1 MRRNSGRPPPPTFA
15 TRCSSSVRKTL
26 LLLCLML
33 MPFALVAAVEP
44 SSPDDLQQQTGMI
57 VPSNNMRRD
66 TKLRHQRHLGQPLP
80 HPEAYISYDYNMN
93 PYQGNKGFGPKTGLP
108 VQDNHKP
115 IFTNCMD
122 YHPSV
127 KEEQP
132 TNTYVFTVKAFDK
145 DPPENGGTISN
156 YTFVAP
162 PGERPKFSIDRLTGV
177 ITTRYMFDRDE
188 PTREKEVY
196 LTVRATDNGK
206 PTLDDVCT
214 IKVTIED
221 ENDNSPVFD
230 KVFYAESVPQDLG
243 VGSEVMRIS
252 ATDIDDGLNSAIIYE
267 LSARVPVDTNYFRI
281 NSNTG
286 VIHLDRT
293 IDREPGYKFKMRATA
308 TDKGSVPRSSTMDL
322 EIMVVESHK
331 KAPTFIS
338 VIPEGI
344 IYLPE
349 NLANFSYDIATIIAA
364 SNTDEKSP
372 VFELVIGR
380 TEQSNKLNTFRLESE
395 GNTAHIRLS
404 RTMDYESVSEYNLN
418 IRIQNKHNLAA
429 EHQLTIELKDVND
442 NIPVF
447 PEGVIGSVL
456 ENEPSGTAVM
466 QVRAIDADLTSAFNQ
481 VTYMLADNKEFFTI
495 DPITGNI
502 TTLVTFDRETQDVY
516 NVKVI
521 ATDNAPSAI
530 MPTGEHNKGERVFHI
545 EIADKNDHP
554 PQFTHAVY
562 EAEEIPENTNLNTLV
577 TEVKA
582 VDKDTASSVTY
593 SIIEGNINNAFWIE
607 NTTGKIKVNSQ
618 LDYENITNYELKIR
632 AFDGAFE
639 DSCTVKIKISNVNDN
654 PPVFYP
660 YDGNITITEETLI
673 EGCIAMLQAYDP
685 DIQDEKLDQH
695 IVYAVVKEEQKKL
708 MKIDKNGCL
717 SLIKPLDRD
726 PPNGYATWQPIIQAS
741 DEDGK
746 PNCLSTTTNF
756 FITLLDINDNAPYLD
771 MPQPIVW
778 RENQSPGTITQLTAK
793 DNDGPENGAPFIFSI
808 SSDASF
814 EIQTKFGIN
823 GVELNALTSFDRE
836 EKKMYN
842 IPITISDSGI
852 PSMTGTSTLQ
862 VVIGDENDNEMLPGR
877 SSIFVYTYKG
887 ESPDME
893 IGRVYVEDKDDWDL
907 PDKTFKWLHLPH
919 ERFDLKSETG
929 MITMLQNTKEQTYV
943 LEFEVTE
950 EGQKINR
957 HTVNSVVVIT
967 VKEIPEEA
975 VDKSGSVRLGG
986 ISAEEFITPGANNI
1000 SKATILRHRLATI
1013 LNASVENVDV
1023 FTILH
1028 SPHNANTT
1036 QLDVRFSAHGS
1047 PYYEPERI
1055 NAAIDKHQAE
1065 LEKDLGVVFLMVN
1078 IDECLVEK
1086 LYCDTSCSNFLNKSN
1101 KPAAVYTNT
1110 TSFVGIRA
1118 VIDPF
1123 CSDSQCGQKEPT
1135 IIPCHNGGTPRSD
1148 GNGCECPAGFD
1159 GPRCEILNIGF
1170 YGEGYA
1176 LYPSLQSC
1184 MESQMSLEVRTTVDN
1199 GLLFYI
1205 GPSNV
1210 KPNPLSVQDF
1220 MSLELK
1226 NGYLVLLIDYGTGTR
1241 KIEQKQ
1247 IRISDGEP
1255 HRIEIIWTKTNIE
1268 IKVDNCNLPSC
1279 LSVHTPI
1286 GPNEF
1291 LNVNGPLQLGGTFI
1305 NLSAVAATRNWTYK
1319 PFNNGFNGCI
1329 RNLTFNS
1336 RLYNLGA
1343 PSLSHNVDFSCTHGT
1358 AVAVSF
1364 GIDASFLIAI
1374 FVCLAVLLILL
1385 LAVVVHRRKSD
1396 DLYKDTDDIRENIIN
1411 YEDEGGGEGD
1421 MTGYDL
1427 NVLRLMYDGTEP
1439 VQGFDDANLLQK
1451 RAPDEVPDI
1460 CGFLGDKLNS
1470 VDNDPDLGP
1479 YDDVRN
1485 YMYEGEGNS
1494 VGSLSSLASG
1504 TDDGDLNFDYLSN
1517 FGPRFRKLADMY
1529 GEEPSDE
1536 ESETYRNT
1544 HPESWC

>member
-1 MRRNSGRPPPPTFA
+1 MRPKDRRSP
-15 TRCSSSVRKTL
+15 SVPVLIAL
-26 LLLCLML
+26 LA
-33 MPFALVAAVEP
+33 ALITAVL
-44 SSPDDLQQQTGMI
+44 SSPEGQQQEQASEASGI
-57 VPSNNMRRD
+57 VPANNLWSAR
-66 TKLRHQRHLGQPLP
+66 LRHQRHLLDKTPLAEP
-80 HPEAYISYDYNMN
+80 YISNDYTTN
-93 PYQGNKGFGPKTGLP
+93 PFQDNRGSGPKLGLT

-115 IFTNCMD
+115 VFTNCLN
-122 YHPSV
+122 YQPSV

-145 DPPENGGTISN
+145 DPPDNGGTIT
-156 YTFVAP
+156 YTFVSA
-162 PGERPKFSIDRLTGV
+162 PGERPKFSIDAQTGE
-177 ITTRYMFDRDE
+177 ITTRHMFDRDE

-196 LTVRATDNGK
+196 LSVRATDNGK
-206 PTLDDVCT
+206 PHLDDVCT
-214 IKVTIED
+214 IKVTIQD

-230 KVFYAESVPQDLG
+230 KVVYRGFNYKNYVESVPQDLLSK
-243 VGSEVMRIS
+243 SEVMRIS
-252 ATDIDDGLNSAIIYE
+252 ATDIDDGINSAIQYD
-267 LSARVPVDTNYFRI
+267 LSPRMPQDSNYFRI
-281 NSNTG
+281 DQNTG
-286 VIHLDRT
+286 VIYLDRT
-293 IDREPGYKFKMRATA
+293 IDRDPGYKFKMRATA
-308 TDKGSVPRSSTMDL
+308 TDQGVVPKSATMDL
-322 EIMVVESHK
+322 EILVVESHK

-338 VIPEGI
+338 VQPDET

-349 NLANFSYDIATIIAA
+349 NLTNFSFDIATIIAA

-372 VFELVIGR
+372 VFELVPGR

-404 RTMDYESVSEYNLN
+404 RHMDYESISEYILN

-429 EHQLTIELKDVND
+429 EHQLNIQVEDVND

-447 PEGVIGSVL
+447 TEVVSGSVL
-456 ENEPSGTAVM
+456 ENEPAGTAVM
-466 QVRAIDADLTSAFNQ
+466 QVRAIDADSSMANNR
-481 VTYMLADNKEFFTI
+481 VTYELADNREYFAI
-495 DPITGNI
+495 DPYTGNI
-502 TTLVTFDRETQDVY
+502 TTLVMFDREKQDVY

-521 ATDNAPSAI
+521 ATDNAPSALYS
-530 MPTGEHNKGERVFHI
+530 TGEHNKGEQVFRI

-554 PQFTHAVY
+554 PHFTQSVY
-562 EAEEIPENTNLNTLV
+562 EAEEIPEDANLNALV

-582 VDKDTASSVTY
+582 LDDDTASPVTY
-593 SIIEGNINNAFWIE
+593 SIVDGNIYNAFLIE

-618 LDYENITNYELKIR
+618 LDYENITDYVLKVR
-632 AFDGAFE
+632 AFDGAYE
-639 DSCTVKIKISNVNDN
+639 DYCTVEIKISNVNDN
-654 PPVFYP
+654 PPVFQP
-660 YDGNITITEETLI
+660 YEGNITITEEELVP
-673 EGCIAMLQAYDP
+673 GCITTLEAYDP
-685 DIQDEKLDQH
+685 DIQDRSMDQR
-695 IVYAVVKEEQKKL
+695 IVYSVVKDDQRKL
-708 MKIDKNGCL
+708 MTINKNGCL

-726 PPNGYATWQPIIQAS
+726 PPNGYATWQVIIQAS
-741 DEDGK
+741 DEGGGPK
-746 PNCLSTTTNF
+746 SLQQTTEV
-756 FITLLDINDNAPYLD
+756 IIALRDINDNAPYLD
-771 MPQPIVW
+771 MPQPVVW
-778 RENQSPGTITQLTAK
+778 RENQLSGTITRLSAK
-793 DNDGPENGAPFIFSI
+793 DNDGPENGAPFEFFI
-808 SSDASF
+808 SSDASY
-814 EIQTKFGIN
+814 EIKTKFGIS
-823 GVELNALTSFDRE
+823 GVELQALTTFDRE
-836 EKKMYN
+836 EKKFYN
-842 IPITISDSGI
+842 IPITITDSGI
-852 PSMTGTSTLQ
+852 PSLTGTSTLQ
-862 VVIGDENDNEMLPGR
+862 VVIGDENDNPMKPGR

-893 IGRVYVEDKDDWDL
+893 IGRVYVDDLDDWDL
-907 PDKTFKWLHLPH
+907 PDKKFKWLHGPH

-929 MITMLQNTKEQTYV
+929 MITMLQNTKEQTFV
-943 LEFEVTE
+943 LEFEITE
-950 EGQKINR
+950 QGTKIAK
-957 HTVNSVVVIT
+957 HTVNSTVVVT

-975 VDKSGSVRLGG
+975 VDKSGSVRLAG
-986 ISAEEFITPGANNI
+986 ISAEEFITPGPDNV
-1000 SKATILRHRLATI
+1000 SKATILKKRLASI
-1013 LNASVENVDV
+1013 LNATVENVDV

-1028 SPHNANTT
+1028 SPHNPNTT

-1047 PYYEPERI
+1047 PYYQPERI

-1065 LEKDLGVVFLMVN
+1065 LEKELGVTFLMVN

-1086 LYCDTSCSNFLNKSN
+1086 LYCESSCTNFLNKSN
-1101 KPAAVYTNT
+1101 EPAAVYTNT

-1123 CSDSQCGQKEPT
+1123 CQCEQRATTKIT
-1135 IIPCHNGGTPRSD
+1135 CHNGGSPTSD
-1148 GNGCECPAGFD
+1148 GSGCQCPAGFE
-1159 GPRCEILNIGF
+1159 GPRCEILSIGF
-1170 YGEGYA
+1170 YGDGYA

-1184 MESQMSLEVRTTVDN
+1184 MESHMSLEVRTSADN
-1199 GLLFYI
+1199 GLLFYA
-1205 GPSNV
+1205 GPSSV
-1210 KPNPLSVQDF
+1210 KPSPLSVQDF

-1226 NGYLVLLIDYGTGTR
+1226 DGFPVLLVDYGSGTL
-1241 KIEQKQ
+1241 KIGQKQ
-1247 IRISDGEP
+1247 IKISDGEP
-1255 HRIEIIWTKTNIE
+1255 HRIEIIWTKTSIE
-1268 IKVDNCNLPSC
+1268 MKVDSCNLPSC
-1279 LSVHTPI
+1279 LSLSPPI
-1286 GPNEF
+1286 GINEY
-1291 LNVNGPLQLGGTFI
+1291 LNVNGPLQLGGSFVDLRAI
-1305 NLSAVAATRNWTYK
+1305 ASTRNWTHK
-1319 PFNNGFNGCI
+1319 PFSNGFNGCI
-1329 RNLTFNS
+1329 RNLTFNGH
-1336 RLYNLGA
+1336 LYNLGA
-1343 PSLSHNVDFSCTHGT
+1343 PSMSRNVDFSCTHGT

-1427 NVLRLMYDGTEP
+1427 NVLRLMYDGSEP
-1439 VQGFDDANLLQK
+1439 VQGFDDAGNLLQK

-1529 GEEPSDE
+1529 GEDPSDE